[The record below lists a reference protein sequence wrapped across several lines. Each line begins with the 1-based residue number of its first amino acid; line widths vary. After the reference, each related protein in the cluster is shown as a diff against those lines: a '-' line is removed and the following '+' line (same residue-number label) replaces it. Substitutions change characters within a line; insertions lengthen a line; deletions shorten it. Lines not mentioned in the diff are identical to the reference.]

1 MIKFSESQNKTISAG
16 ITVLCVMVLLTFVAG
31 LILGLAKVMS
41 FVSTAITPVIIGM
54 FLALLFKPY
63 YLWFL
68 RNFRNPSL
76 SLVLMLLSVFIPIGI
91 FSIFAGSLVVDQLSN
106 LIRTAPT
113 ITVRLSEWFNATFP
127 RLRDFLLHTGASEE
141 LVSFIKEPGKF
152 SKEIL
157 DQLIM
162 AFGGNAAA
170 AGAGL
175 LKYFTSVF
183 SGLLALV
190 FFVFFL
196 TRPSMRGEDYVREM
210 PFLKPQTKLFVAE
223 QIDMFFAILVS
234 FFQRQVVIC
243 LIEGM
248 LYGIGFALVGLPYG
262 FVLGFTLGVLNL
274 VPFLGS
280 VTCLPI
286 ALPLAYFAADGS
298 LARLLLVLSVW
309 LCGQLLDGYVITP
322 KIQGRSTGLGYAG
335 VIFSFLLWGTVFQS
349 FLGMLLAIPLSAF
362 FVVFWRTLK
371 ARINGIV

>member
-91 FSIFAGSLVVDQLSN
+91 FSIFAGSLVIDQLSN

-141 LVSFIKEPGKF
+141 VVSFIKEPGKF